1 MRGVASRSQEMER
14 RSLSAHQAAEPLN
27 LLNDREE
34 FHMRGTTTR
43 RTNRRIA
50 TAFLLVAVASSL
62 VLQTQNVPT
71 THAASR
77 EPVRARHGIVASTNE
92 IASHVGVDIMKRGG
106 NAVDAAI
113 AVAFALAV
121 THPAAGN
128 LGGGGFM
135 MIRLNDGRT
144 TAIDYREMAPAAAT
158 RNIYLDKNGKVI
170 EGEGGS
176 IEGYRAAGVPGTV
189 RGMELALKKYGSGK
203 MSWAQLIEPAR
214 RLAANGFNVTY
225 TLSRS
230 LRGSREYLSKYP
242 ETKRIYLNNGKFHNE
257 GDVFV
262 QPDLAATF
270 ARLQQRGPNEFYT
283 GQTAQLIAADM
294 KRNNGLLT
302 LDDLR
307 GYVAK
312 ERQPLRGNYRGYEVI
327 SMPPPSSGGAVLIEM
342 LNILEGYDFKKMD
355 WASSN
360 RYHLMT
366 EAMRRAFADR
376 AEYMGDTDFAKVP
389 LAGLVDKRYA
399 AQLRN
404 TIDPERASSSEQV
417 KAGKPVGYESDET
430 THFTVVDADGNA
442 VANTYTLNNSYGS
455 AVVAKG
461 TGLIMND
468 EMDDF
473 AAKPG
478 TPNLYGLIQ
487 GERNAVAPRKRPLSA
502 MTPTFVLRKDG
513 SLWFTVGSPGGPTI
527 INTVLDVI
535 TNVIDYGMNI
545 QQAID
550 APRIHHQWLPDELV
564 FEPYGLSGDT
574 QNALTARGHKLAK
587 PRYLGDAEGIMIE
600 EKTGVRLGATDP
612 RRSDGLAVGY

>member
-1 MRGVASRSQEMER
+1 MIKRMRGWLAPFVILAFVCVPVTMPSRYRTVQ
-14 RSLSAHQAAEPLN
+14 
-27 LLNDREE
+27 
-34 FHMRGTTTR
+34 TT
-43 RTNRRIA
+43 
-50 TAFLLVAVASSL
+50 V
-62 VLQTQNVPT
+62 
-71 THAASR
+71 AASR
-77 EPVRARHGIVASTNE
+77 EPVRAKHGMVASTNE
-92 IASHVGVDIMKRGG
+92 VASQVGVDIMERGG

-135 MIRLNDGRT
+135 MIRLQDGRS

-158 RNIYLDKNGKVI
+158 RNIYLDKNGNVI
-170 EGEGGS
+170 SGEGGS

-203 MSWAQLIEPAR
+203 LTWTQLIEPAR
-214 RLAANGFNVTY
+214 RLAANGFTVTNS
-225 TLSRS
+225 LARG
-230 LRGSREYLSKYP
+230 LRGSRDYLSKYP
-242 ETKRIYLNNGKFHNE
+242 ETKRIYLNNGKLYNE
-257 GDVFV
+257 GDTFV

-270 ARLQQRGPNEFYT
+270 ARLQQRGPNEFYE
-283 GQTAQLIAADM
+283 GQTAQLIV
-294 KRNNGLLT
+294 
-302 LDDLR
+302 DDLKQHKGLITMEDMR

-312 ERQPLRGNYRGYEVI
+312 EREPLRGNYRGYEII

-342 LNILEGYDFKKMD
+342 LNILEGYDFTKID
-355 WASSN
+355 WASSE
-360 RYHLMT
+360 RYHLTT

-376 AEYMGDTDFAKVP
+376 AEYMGDTDFVKVP
-389 LAGLVDKRYA
+389 IAGLIDKKYA
-399 AQLRN
+399 AQLRS
-404 TIDPERASSSEQV
+404 TINPERASNSEQV
-417 KAGKPVGYESDET
+417 KAGKPLGYESDET
-430 THFTVVDADGNA
+430 THFTVVDAEGNA

-461 TGLIMND
+461 TGVIMND

-487 GERNAVAPRKRPLSA
+487 GERNSVAPHKRPLSA

-513 SLWFTVGSPGGPTI
+513 AFWFTVGSPGGPTI

-535 TNVIDYGMNI
+535 TNVIDYNMNI

-564 FEPYGLSGDT
+564 YEPFGLSGDT
-574 QNALTARGHKLAK
+574 QKALIARGHRLVDK
-587 PRYLGDAEGIMIE
+587 PRYLGDCEGIMIE
-600 EKTGVRLGATDP
+600 EKSGMRLGATDP
-612 RRSDGLAVGY
+612 RRSDGMAVGY

>member
-1 MRGVASRSQEMER
+1 MKPKLFVLTRFPLLIVLM
-14 RSLSAHQAAEPLN
+14 AAFCSTQVPPL
-27 LLNDREE
+27 
-34 FHMRGTTTR
+34 
-43 RTNRRIA
+43 
-50 TAFLLVAVASSL
+50 FLQSS
-62 VLQTQNVPT
+62 VT

-77 EPVRARHGIVASTNE
+77 EPVRARHGVVASTNE
-92 IASHVGVDIMKRGG
+92 IASKVGVDIMRRGG

-135 MIRLNDGRT
+135 MIRLKDGRT

-158 RNIYLDKNGKVI
+158 HNIYLDQNGKVL
-170 EGEGGS
+170 EGDGGS
-176 IEGYRAAGVPGTV
+176 VEGYRAAGVPGTV
-189 RGMELALKKYGSGK
+189 RGMELALKRYGSHRLT
-203 MSWAQLIEPAR
+203 WTQLIEPAR
-214 RLAANGFNVTY
+214 ALAANGFTVNY
-225 TLSRS
+225 TLARS
-230 LRGSREYLSKYP
+230 LRGSREYLSKYA
-242 ETKRIYLNNGKFHNE
+242 ETNRIYLNGGRFYNE
-257 GDVFV
+257 GDLFR

-270 ARLQQRGPNEFYT
+270 ARLQQRGPSEFYQ
-283 GQTAQLIAADM
+283 GQTARLIVDDLKRHNGLMTMADM
-294 KRNNGLLT
+294 H
-302 LDDLR
+302 

-312 ERQPLRGNYRGYEVI
+312 ERATLRGDYRGYEIV

-355 WASSN
+355 WGSSE

-376 AEYMGDTDFAKVP
+376 AEYMGDTDFVKVP
-389 LAGLVDKRYA
+389 IAGLIDKKYA
-399 AQLRN
+399 AQLRDSIN
-404 TIDPERASSSEQV
+404 PERASTSEQV
-417 KAGKPVGYESDET
+417 KAGKPVGYESEET
-430 THFTVVDADGNA
+430 THFTVVDAEGNA
-442 VANTYTLNNSYGS
+442 VSNTYTLNNSYGS

-461 TGLIMND
+461 TGLLMND

-487 GERNAVAPRKRPLSA
+487 GERNSVAPRKRPLSA

-574 QNALTARGHKLAK
+574 QNALVARGHQLAK

-600 EKTGVRLGATDP
+600 EKTGMRLGATDP

>member
-1 MRGVASRSQEMER
+1 MRNKPA
-14 RSLSAHQAAEPLN
+14 PLA
-27 LLNDREE
+27 LVVLYS
-34 FHMRGTTTR
+34 
-43 RTNRRIA
+43 
-50 TAFLLVAVASSL
+50 LVAFTLFSTQL
-62 VLQTQNVPT
+62 VPFVTTHEQTA
-71 THAASR
+71 HAASR
-77 EPVRARHGIVASTNE
+77 DPVRARHGLVASTNE
-92 IASHVGVDIMKRGG
+92 VASQVGVDVMKRGG

-135 MIRLNDGRT
+135 MIRLKNGKT

-158 RNIYLDKNGKVI
+158 RNIYLDKNQNLI

-176 IEGYRAAGVPGTV
+176 LVGYRAAGVPGTV
-189 RGMELALKKYGSGK
+189 RGMELALRKYGSGK
-203 MSWAQLIEPAR
+203 LNWADLVEPAR
-214 RLAANGFNVTY
+214 RLAANGFVVTHS
-225 TLSRS
+225 LARS
-230 LRGSREYLSKYP
+230 LRGNDEYLSQYP
-242 ETKRIYLNNGKFHNE
+242 ETRRIYLNNGKFYDE
-257 GDVFV
+257 GNIFR

-270 ARLQQRGPNEFYT
+270 TRLQRGGPNEFYL
-283 GQTAQLIAADM
+283 GQTARMIVDDVQNHKGLI
-294 KRNNGLLT
+294 T
-302 LDDLR
+302 LDDMR
-307 GYVAK
+307 GYLAK
-312 ERQPLRGNYRGYEVI
+312 EREPLRGTYHGYQVI
-327 SMPPPSSGGAVLIEM
+327 SMPPPSSGGAVLIQM
-342 LNILEGYDFKKMD
+342 LNILEGFDLQKMD
-355 WASSN
+355 SGSSE

-376 AEYMGDTDFAKVP
+376 AEYMGDTDFVRVP
-389 LAGLVDKRYA
+389 VAGLVDKSYA
-399 AQLRN
+399 ENLRR
-404 TIDPERASSSEQV
+404 TINPDRASTSDEI
-417 KAGKPVGYESDET
+417 KAGRPTGYESEET
-430 THFTVVDADGNA
+430 THFTVVDAEGNA

-455 AVVAKG
+455 AAVAKG
-461 TGLIMND
+461 TGIILND

-478 TPNLYGLIQ
+478 TPNMYGLIQ
-487 GERNAVAPRKRPLSA
+487 GERNAVAPHKRPLSA

-527 INTVLDVI
+527 INTALCVI
-535 TNVIDYGMNI
+535 TNVVDFGMNI

-574 QNALTARGHKLAK
+574 QKALLARGHKLAK

-600 EKTGVRLGATDP
+600 EKTGMRLGATDP

>member
-1 MRGVASRSQEMER
+1 MTRT
-14 RSLSAHQAAEPLN
+14 
-27 LLNDREE
+27 
-34 FHMRGTTTR
+34 RGTIRLITTA
-43 RTNRRIA
+43 ILSVA
-50 TAFLLVAVASSL
+50 ITASL
-62 VLQTQNVPT
+62 TFQPDHGIT

-77 EPVRARHGIVASTNE
+77 EPVRARHGVVAATNE
-92 IASHVGVDIMKRGG
+92 IASNVGVDIMKRGG

-135 MIRLNDGRT
+135 MIRWKDGRT
-144 TAIDYREMAPAAAT
+144 TAIDYREIAPAAAT
-158 RNIYLDKNGKVI
+158 RNIYLDQNGNVI

-203 MSWAQLIEPAR
+203 LTWTQLIEPAR
-214 RLAANGFNVTY
+214 RLAANGFTVNY
-225 TLSRS
+225 NLSRS
-230 LRGSREYLSKYP
+230 LRGNREYLSKYA
-242 ETKRIYLNNGKFHNE
+242 ETKRIYLNNGKFYNE
-257 GDVFV
+257 GEVFV

-270 ARLQQRGPNEFYT
+270 ARLQRRGPNEFYT

-294 KRNNGLLT
+294 KRHQGLLT

-355 WASSN
+355 WASSE

-389 LAGLVDKRYA
+389 IAGLIDKKYA
-399 AQLRN
+399 AQLRT
-404 TIDPERASSSEQV
+404 TINPERASSSEQV
-417 KAGKPVGYESDET
+417 KAGKPVGYESEET
-430 THFTVVDADGNA
+430 THFTVVDTDGNA

-478 TPNLYGLIQ
+478 TANLYGLIQ

-574 QNALTARGHKLAK
+574 QNALIARGHKLAK

-600 EKTGVRLGATDP
+600 EKTGMRLGATDP